1 MLSFHNMVFSS
12 RHLSSNRQHHLVL
25 EDEPLLSKLLRTN
38 FTLSSSHTA
47 ELDDL
52 MQNLPLTS
60 DENSYTPS
68 SDNNQSNQTSNNNNK
83 RPRSF
88 TPEQE
93 RDIESPGDSSSPK
106 RTMSEEHLQSRE
118 SSPVVSLPTGENAT
132 NTQIPTKM
140 AEVFPPLAG
149 EVDKVVSSEG
159 LSGTDSG
166 QVPVAGNEREGAE
179 NATAGNMLVDND
191 EREKDQAVSNA
202 SSVSPTLREQFE
214 IVRGTFNILDNT
226 AEYGM
231 LT

>member
-1 MLSFHNMVFSS
+1 MLSFHNMDFSS
-12 RHLSSNRQHHLVL
+12 RHFSSNRQHHLVS
-25 EDEPLLSKLLRTN
+25 EDEPFLSKLLRT
-38 FTLSSSHTA
+38 THILSSSPTA

-93 RDIESPGDSSSPK
+93 RNVESPGDSSSPK

-149 EVDKVVSSEG
+149 EIEKDVSAEKSAVTN
-159 LSGTDSG
+159 SGE
-166 QVPVAGNEREGAE
+166 VPVAVKETEEAE
-179 NATAGNMLVDND
+179 KTTAGNMLVDND
-191 EREKDQAVSNA
+191 DREKDQAVSNA
-202 SSVSPTLREQFE
+202 SSVSPTLREQFD